1 MENTQQM
8 NGLPR
13 LEDLLGRRIARP
25 AVTWLLIVANTLVFG
40 AMVVN
45 GADLWH
51 SPSGVQLAWG
61 ANFGPA
67 TQDGEWWRL
76 GSAMFIHFGL
86 LHLTF
91 NMWALWDGGRL
102 VERMYGHVRFI
113 VLYLASGLAGNLL
126 SLVVQGNEAVS
137 GGASGAIFG
146 VYGALLACLW
156 RERRNLHIEEFRWLF
171 WGALAFS
178 AVSIALG
185 FVIPGIDNSAH
196 IGGFITG
203 ILGGF
208 ILALP
213 LTGAGRL
220 ARRPR
225 LAATVVLAL
234 AVAVLIARIP
244 APKYRWSEEMRVRQE
259 IAEFVRQE
267 QVIKRSWLDIVDESR
282 QGGATFDELAGQIDS
297 VIGDRYEGSF
307 EQLSQLP
314 LDPALP
320 SAPALENI
328 LQYVQHK
335 RDATRAL
342 TDELRAQPDG
352 RANPGSTPV
361 LPDKLTAPDAIP
373 PANARPQ
380 SAPGEPGQYSPNAE

>member
-1 MENTQQM
+1 M
-8 NGLPR
+8 NALPR

-25 AVTWLLIVANTLVFG
+25 AVTWLLIVANTLVFI
-40 AMVVN
+40 AMVAN
-45 GADLWH
+45 GANVWH

-76 GSAMFIHFGL
+76 ASAMFIHFGL
-86 LHLTF
+86 LHLAF

-102 VERMYGHVRFI
+102 VERMYGHLRFI
-113 VLYLASGLAGNLL
+113 ALYLASGLAGNLL
-126 SLVVQGNEAVS
+126 SLVVQGNDAIS

-185 FVIPGIDNSAH
+185 FLIPGIDNSAH
-196 IGGFITG
+196 IGGFVTG
-203 ILGGF
+203 ILGG
-208 ILALP
+208 IALARP
-213 LTGAGRL
+213 LVGSYQA

-225 LAATVVLAL
+225 LAAAVVLAL
-234 AVAVLIARIP
+234 AIAVLIARIP

-259 IAEFVRQE
+259 IAEFVRE
-267 QVIKRSWLDIVDESR
+267 EPAIKRSWLDIVDESR
-282 QGGATFDELAGQIDS
+282 RDGTTFDELAGQIDS
-297 VIGDRYEGSF
+297 AIGDRYEGSF

-328 LQYVQHK
+328 LQYVQQK

-342 TDELRAQPDG
+342 ADELRAQPDG
-352 RANPGSTPV
+352 KSRSGSTSV
-361 LPDKLTAPDAIP
+361 LPETLPQRSGVPAQNAPTQP
-373 PANARPQ
+373 VPVM
-380 SAPGEPGQYSPNAE
+380 PGQHPPGVQ

>member
-1 MENTQQM
+1 M
-8 NGLPR
+8 NALPR
-13 LEDLLGRRIARP
+13 LEDLLDRRVAR
-25 AVTWLLIVANTLVFG
+25 AYVTWLLIAANVLVFVAMLASG
-40 AMVVN
+40 A
-45 GADLWH
+45 GLWH
-51 SPSGVQLAWG
+51 TASGVQLAWG

-86 LHLTF
+86 LHLAF

-102 VERMYGHVRFI
+102 VERMYGHLRYLG
-113 VLYLASGLAGNLL
+113 LYLASGLAGNLL

-156 RERRNLHIEEFRWLF
+156 RERRTLHIEEFRWLF

-185 FVIPGIDNSAH
+185 FLIPGIDNSAH
-196 IGGFITG
+196 IGGFVAG
-203 ILGGF
+203 ILLG
-208 ILALP
+208 IVLALP
-213 LTGAGRL
+213 LADAGRV
-220 ARRPR
+220 ARRQR
-225 LAATVVLAL
+225 VVAAGVLAL
-234 AVAVLIARIP
+234 AVVVLVMRIP
-244 APKYRWSEEMRVRQE
+244 EPSYRWSEEVRVREE
-259 IAEFVRQE
+259 IAEFMREE
-267 QVIKRSWLDIVDESR
+267 QAIKRSWLDIVDESR
-282 QGGATFDELAGQIDS
+282 HGGTTFDELAGQIDS
-297 VIGDRYEGSF
+297 AIGDRYEGSF

-328 LQYVQHK
+328 LQYVQHR

-342 TDELRAQPDG
+342 ADELRAKPDG
-352 RANPGSTPV
+352 KADAASTPE
-361 LPDKLTAPDAIP
+361 LPDALSAPAAPPQP
-373 PANARPQ
+373 PASILPPRTR
-380 SAPGEPGQYSPNAE
+380 GTE